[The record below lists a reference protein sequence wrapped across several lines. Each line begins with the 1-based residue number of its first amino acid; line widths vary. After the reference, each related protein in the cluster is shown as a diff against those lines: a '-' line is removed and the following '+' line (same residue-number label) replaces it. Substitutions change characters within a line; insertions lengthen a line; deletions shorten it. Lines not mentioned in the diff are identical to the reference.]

1 MSAVVQPIVKP
12 IAKVLGLGP
21 SGGSAPAAPTM
32 AQVPSAATPQVQAA
46 SMAAQR
52 RERVA
57 SGRAATMLTS
67 REDDQMNKNV
77 KVGTARLLGG

>member
-1 MSAVVQPIVKP
+1 MSAVVQPI
-12 IAKVLGLGP
+12 AKVLGFDPGP
-21 SGGSAPAAPTM
+21 APKPPTM

-67 REDDQMNKNV
+67 REDDEANKNV